1 MQNATETNNNEKF
14 ITREGEVSATDAG
27 TYNVTYSLKNTTNTT
42 WNDDT
47 VEAVTGDWTI
57 NKIDKETVQL
67 STSVKIGATKKFD
80 LSNAVEKDGT
90 LGEASATGDTELL
103 ETKVLEGTKLQ
114 IKAAT
119 NADATK
125 QVVVTIPV
133 TGAKNYNDYE
143 IRVTVTVT
151 EKQTQDDFTANN
163 VTATYG
169 DTGVIIKSENGVGDI
184 TYAVTDGADIID
196 VAADGKIEIK
206 KAGTATVE
214 VKASGDNDYAEA
226 TKTITVTVAKK
237 ELTITIGSEK
247 VYLNNTVPTPTKYT
261 VTGFVGEDNFVTEPT
276 LYYET
281 TPDTSVRGSVAIKG
295 KDADAGDNYTIKYID
310 GMLTIA
316 KKSSGSSGGGSSV
329 TTYAVTVSSADNGKV
344 TLDKTSAAKG
354 SVVTITTKAND
365 GYALG
370 IIKATD
376 KDGKE
381 IKLTDK
387 GDGKY
392 TFTMPASKVE
402 VKAAFKQNA
411 SKPDQPAEET
421 KTVVVMQIGSK
432 TMFVNGKA
440 YEKDVAPVIM
450 NDRTLVPIRFITESL
465 GGKVA
470 WNEKE
475 KEVVLTIDGKEIKM
489 TIGKVLEK
497 YSVAPVILN
506 DRTYMPVR
514 FVADELGATTTWD
527 AVSKMVTVTKI
538 EK

>member
-1 MQNATETNNNEKF
+1 MSAYKREKGNSLTE
-14 ITREGEVSATDAG
+14 GVSLFGYYQQQTA
-27 TYNVTYSLKNTTNTT
+27 
-42 WNDDT
+42 
-47 VEAVTGDWTI
+47 
-57 NKIDKETVQL
+57 Q
-67 STSVKIGATKKFD
+67 IGA
-80 LSNAVEKDGT
+80 
-90 LGEASATGDTELL
+90 
-103 ETKVLEGTKLQ
+103 
-114 IKAAT
+114 I
-119 NADATK
+119 
-125 QVVVTIPV
+125 
-133 TGAKNYNDYE
+133 
-143 IRVTVTVT
+143 
-151 EKQTQDDFTANN
+151 
-163 VTATYG
+163 
-169 DTGVIIKSENGVGDI
+169 
-184 TYAVTDGADIID
+184 
-196 VAADGKIEIK
+196 
-206 KAGTATVE
+206 
-214 VKASGDNDYAEA
+214 
-226 TKTITVTVAKK
+226 
-237 ELTITIGSEK
+237 
-247 VYLNNTVPTPTKYT
+247 
-261 VTGFVGEDNFVTEPT
+261 
-276 LYYET
+276 
-281 TPDTSVRGSVAIKG
+281 TSVRTVRHFHIDALSVSILAGIKASIHYMLRARYRKVTICARVQMPSGMKELSPVPAVIRPVNRFLIVAALRHIHECVGRGSTG
-295 KDADAGDNYTIKYID
+295 G
-310 GMLTIA
+310 
-316 KKSSGSSGGGSSV
+316 SGGGGV
-329 TTYAVTVSSADNGKV
+329 TKYAVAVSPADNGKI
-344 TLDKTSAAKG
+344 TPDKTSAAKG

-365 GYALG
+365 GYALDT
-370 IIKATD
+370 IKATD

-421 KTVVVMQIGSK
+421 KTVVVIQIGSK

-450 NDRTLVPIRFITESL
+450 NDRTLVPIRFVTESL

-497 YSVAPVILN
+497 YGVAPVILN

>member
-1 MQNATETNNNEKF
+1 MSAYKRKKGNSLTE
-14 ITREGEVSATDAG
+14 GVSLFGYYQQQTAR
-27 TYNVTYSLKNTTNTT
+27 
-42 WNDDT
+42 
-47 VEAVTGDWTI
+47 
-57 NKIDKETVQL
+57 
-67 STSVKIGATKKFD
+67 IGA
-80 LSNAVEKDGT
+80 
-90 LGEASATGDTELL
+90 
-103 ETKVLEGTKLQ
+103 
-114 IKAAT
+114 I
-119 NADATK
+119 
-125 QVVVTIPV
+125 
-133 TGAKNYNDYE
+133 
-143 IRVTVTVT
+143 
-151 EKQTQDDFTANN
+151 
-163 VTATYG
+163 
-169 DTGVIIKSENGVGDI
+169 
-184 TYAVTDGADIID
+184 
-196 VAADGKIEIK
+196 
-206 KAGTATVE
+206 
-214 VKASGDNDYAEA
+214 
-226 TKTITVTVAKK
+226 
-237 ELTITIGSEK
+237 
-247 VYLNNTVPTPTKYT
+247 
-261 VTGFVGEDNFVTEPT
+261 
-276 LYYET
+276 
-281 TPDTSVRGSVAIKG
+281 TSVRAVRHFHIDALSVSILAGIKASIHYMLRARCRKVTICARVQMPSGMKELSPVPAVIRPVNRFLIVAALRHIHECVGRGS
-295 KDADAGDNYTIKYID
+295 T
-310 GMLTIA
+310 
-316 KKSSGSSGGGSSV
+316 GGGGGGGV
-329 TTYAVTVSSADNGKV
+329 TKYAVAVSPADNGKV

-365 GYALG
+365 GYALDT
-370 IIKATD
+370 IKATD

-450 NDRTLVPIRFITESL
+450 NDRTLVPIRFVTESL

-497 YSVAPVILN
+497 YGVAPVILN
-506 DRTYMPVR
+506 DRTYVPVR

>member
-1 MQNATETNNNEKF
+1 MSAYKRKKGNSLTE
-14 ITREGEVSATDAG
+14 GVSLFGYYQQQTAR
-27 TYNVTYSLKNTTNTT
+27 
-42 WNDDT
+42 
-47 VEAVTGDWTI
+47 
-57 NKIDKETVQL
+57 
-67 STSVKIGATKKFD
+67 IGA
-80 LSNAVEKDGT
+80 
-90 LGEASATGDTELL
+90 
-103 ETKVLEGTKLQ
+103 
-114 IKAAT
+114 I
-119 NADATK
+119 
-125 QVVVTIPV
+125 
-133 TGAKNYNDYE
+133 
-143 IRVTVTVT
+143 
-151 EKQTQDDFTANN
+151 
-163 VTATYG
+163 
-169 DTGVIIKSENGVGDI
+169 
-184 TYAVTDGADIID
+184 
-196 VAADGKIEIK
+196 
-206 KAGTATVE
+206 
-214 VKASGDNDYAEA
+214 
-226 TKTITVTVAKK
+226 
-237 ELTITIGSEK
+237 
-247 VYLNNTVPTPTKYT
+247 
-261 VTGFVGEDNFVTEPT
+261 
-276 LYYET
+276 
-281 TPDTSVRGSVAIKG
+281 TSVRAVRHFHIDALSVSILAGIKASIHYMLRARYRKVTICARVQMPSGMKELSPVPAVIRPVNRFLIVAALRHIHECVGRGSTG
-295 KDADAGDNYTIKYID
+295 G
-310 GMLTIA
+310 
-316 KKSSGSSGGGSSV
+316 SGGGGV
-329 TTYAVTVSSADNGKV
+329 TKYAVAVSPADNGKV
-344 TLDKTSAAKG
+344 TPDKTSAAKG

-365 GYALG
+365 GYALDT
-370 IIKATD
+370 IKATD
-376 KDGKE
+376 KAGKE

-450 NDRTLVPIRFITESL
+450 NDRTLVPIRFVTESL

-497 YSVAPVILN
+497 YGVAPVILN